1 LALLEVVAEYMRSAY
16 ILRMRQIQLRLM
28 PMPAGTDVP
37 SVGEIKCALHELSG
51 AAAGAAPR
59 DHAAILRQVN
69 ELVRRCALSNGVDP
83 DAVVQ
88 RRRDIVHAQRE
99 RMLGGTASTPDPAP

>member
-1 LALLEVVAEYMRSAY
+1 
-16 ILRMRQIQLRLM
+16 MRQIQLRLM